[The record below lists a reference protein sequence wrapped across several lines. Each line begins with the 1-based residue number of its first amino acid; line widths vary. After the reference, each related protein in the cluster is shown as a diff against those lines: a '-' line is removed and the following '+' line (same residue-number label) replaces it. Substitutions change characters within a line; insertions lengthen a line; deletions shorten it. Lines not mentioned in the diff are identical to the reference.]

1 MTVISEETTEETI
14 TDAVDAAP
22 VDDAAVIKDV
32 ATDSFILKWIKVANF
47 RRFAKAELTLP
58 DSGLTGISGVNG
70 SGKSSFLI
78 AVMFCLFGQT
88 PNGVTK
94 DQLRYSKADPK
105 TEQTEVS
112 VGFQHAGQTVEVI
125 RRISGTRNTV
135 TADIYLD
142 GTLVTMAT
150 GTTAASWVVN
160 RLGMDAQGFQTA
172 IVVPQEEL
180 TDLINALPSV
190 RRARIEKLAGI
201 EDMNEA
207 VKNARADENALS
219 KAVKDMPGSEE
230 EVERLEKEAAA
241 IDAELDELEID
252 WLDSKTA
259 VDDLDVA
266 ISNIQQNLNRYR
278 ADLNTLNTMRSD
290 LSGISNQIDLKKS
303 EIKNVQS
310 RLSELETEFADVD
323 MSGKAELEEKYKSI
337 SADYDALSKKIAVH
351 SNELR
356 NAQRQLVDAQRH
368 MTDLEDE
375 KEAVA
380 QEVASLSEA
389 IKDFDLDEH
398 AKTLE
403 EKEEKYSTLL
413 SQRASAKSSREELL
427 GSIDSLSSVHG
438 KHDKA
443 ECPTCHSELS
453 DPSALIEQ
461 FKKTIQ
467 SLETLDKDIS
477 AQVSVI
483 VGEIRSLKNDI
494 EDTKIKKSR
503 LGNAQEKFD
512 ALVVRIA
519 NGEATIKKLNDAYEE
534 LAGVDIEESNA
545 EKERMDAE
553 RTDTSRALDAILRA
567 EKAQKQQE
575 SLKSAISD
583 AQGNLEALEASYN
596 ELSEKIYEFGD
607 AGILNDSISSSE
619 EALSIKQKDRQG
631 MFSIF
636 KDVETKQASA
646 TERSKFCAKALA
658 TQKKLVETKRIKLD
672 LLVEKTATTG
682 LLEEY
687 RKDRISRIAPELSA
701 TATELIGRMTNDAFT
716 DVIVKEDF
724 STSVIDSDGAEYNIS
739 VLSGGERSIVALALR
754 IAIGS
759 LITGENAGLLWLDE
773 VLPAQDKERRDAIL
787 SVLRSLPIHQIVMI
801 NHTHDA
807 EDVVD
812 HTIKI
817 VRDADGSKVV

>member
-1 MTVISEETTEETI
+1 MTVMSEETTNDIATE
-14 TDAVDAAP
+14 AVEAAP

-58 DSGLTGISGVNG
+58 ESGLTGISGVNG

-88 PNGVTK
+88 PSGVTK

-105 TEQTEVS
+105 TEPTEIS

-125 RRISGTRNTV
+125 RRISGTRHTV
-135 TADIYLD
+135 TADVYLD
-142 GTLVTMAT
+142 GKLVSMAT
-150 GTTAASWVVN
+150 GTTAASYVVN

-172 IVVPQEEL
+172 VVVPQEEL

-219 KAVKDMPGSEE
+219 KAVKEMPGSEE
-230 EVERLEKEAAA
+230 EVARLEKESAA
-241 IDAELDELEID
+241 IDAELDELEMD

-266 ISNIQQNLNRYR
+266 ISNIQQNLIKDRTS
-278 ADLNTLNTMRSD
+278 LETLNNMRAE
-290 LSGISNQIDLKKS
+290 LTGISNKIDLKKS
-303 EIKNVQS
+303 EIKNVQN
-310 RLSELETEFADVD
+310 RLSDIESEFADVD
-323 MSGKAELEEKYKSI
+323 IAGKEELEEKYRQVST
-337 SADYDALSKKIAVH
+337 DYEALSKKIAVH

-368 MTDLEDE
+368 MSDLEDE
-375 KEAVA
+375 KNAVE
-380 QEVASLSEA
+380 QEITSLTKAVETFDVA
-389 IKDFDLDEH
+389 
-398 AKTLE
+398 AKSKE
-403 EKEEKYSTLL
+403 IEDKEEKHSSLL

-427 GSIDSLSSVHG
+427 ASIDSLSSVHG
-438 KHDKA
+438 KHNKA
-443 ECPTCHSELS
+443 ECPTCHTELA
-453 DPSALIEQ
+453 DPSALVAQ
-461 FKKTIQ
+461 FKATVS
-467 SLETLDKDIS
+467 SLETLEKDVS
-477 AQVSVI
+477 AQASVL
-483 VGEIRSLKNDI
+483 VAEIRSLKN
-494 EDTKIKKSR
+494 EVEEAKRKKSQ
-503 LGNAQEKFD
+503 LENTQEKFD
-512 ALVVRIA
+512 ALAVRVS
-519 NGEATIKKLNDAYEE
+519 NGEVAIEKLQTAYND
-534 LAGVDIEESNA
+534 LAKVDIDESNA
-545 EKERMDAE
+545 EKDRLDKE
-553 RTDTSRALDAILRA
+553 RTSISRSLDAILRA
-567 EKAQKQQE
+567 EKAIGQQE
-575 SLKSAISD
+575 SLKQAISD
-583 AQGNLEALEASYN
+583 AEAILATLKASHG
-596 ELSEKIYEFGD
+596 ELSEKIYDFGD
-607 AGILNDSISSSE
+607 ASILTESISSAE
-619 EALSIKQKDRQG
+619 ETLAIKQKDRQG
-631 MFSIF
+631 MFSIL

-646 TERSKFCAKALA
+646 NERSKFCEKNLK
-658 TQKKLVETKRIKLD
+658 TQKTLVETKRKKLD

-716 DVIVKEDF
+716 DVVVKEDF
-724 STSVIDSDGAEYNIS
+724 STSVIDSDGVEYNIS

-812 HTIKI
+812 HTIK
-817 VRDADGSKVV
+817 VLRDNDGSKVA

>member
-1 MTVISEETTEETI
+1 MTVISEESTTETT
-14 TDAVDAAP
+14 TDAVEPAP
-22 VDDAAVIKDV
+22 VDDAAVIKDA

-58 DSGLTGISGVNG
+58 ESGLTGISGVNG

-125 RRISGTRNTV
+125 RRMSGTRHTV
-135 TADIYLD
+135 TADVYLD
-142 GTLVTMAT
+142 GTLVSMAT
-150 GTTAASWVVN
+150 GTTAASWVIN

-207 VKNARADENALS
+207 VKNARADENTLS

-230 EVERLEKEAAA
+230 EVERLEKESAT

-266 ISNIQQNLNRYR
+266 ISNIQQTLNSHRS
-278 ADLNTLNTMRSD
+278 DLNTLNSMRSE
-290 LSGISNQIDLKKS
+290 LSGFSNQIELKKS
-303 EIKNVQS
+303 EIKNVKS
-310 RLSELETEFADVD
+310 RLAELEAEFADVD
-323 MSGKAELEEKYKSI
+323 ISGKSELEEKYQRI
-337 SADYDALSKKIAVH
+337 SADYDSLSKKIAVH
-351 SNELR
+351 ANELR
-356 NAQRQLVDAQRH
+356 NAQRQLFDAQRH
-368 MTDLEDE
+368 MSDLVEE
-375 KEAVA
+375 KDTVE
-380 QEVASLSEA
+380 QEVATLSVEV
-389 IKDFDLDEH
+389 KDFDIDEQS
-398 AKTLE
+398 KMLE
-403 EKEEKYSTLL
+403 EKEESYSALL
-413 SQRASAKSSREELL
+413 SQRASAKTSREELL
-427 GSIDSLSSVHG
+427 ESIESLSSVHG

-461 FKKTIQ
+461 FKKTVQ
-467 SLETLDKDIS
+467 SLESLDKDI
-477 AQVSVI
+477 AEQVSTAT
-483 VGEIRSLKNDI
+483 GEIRSLKKAI
-494 EDTKIKKSR
+494 EDAKGKNSR
-503 LGNAQEKFD
+503 LANAKERLD
-512 ALVVRIA
+512 ALNSRIS
-519 NGEATIKKLNDAYEE
+519 NGESAIQNLQVAYDELNA
-534 LAGVDIEESNA
+534 VDIDESNA
-545 EKERMDAE
+545 EKQRMDGE
-553 RTDTSRALDAILRA
+553 RTETSRALDAILRA

-575 SLKSAISD
+575 SLKNTISES
-583 AQGNLEALEASYN
+583 QGNLEALEASYR

-607 AGILNDSISSSE
+607 AGILSDSIASSE
-619 EALSIKQKDRQG
+619 EALNIKQKDRQG
-631 MFSIF
+631 MFSIL

-646 TERSKFCAKALA
+646 NERSKFCAKSLE
-658 TQKKLVETKRIKLD
+658 TQKKLVESKRLKLD

-817 VRDADGSKVV
+817 VRDADGSKIA